1 MIINRKPMNQ
11 TSTKSTYAY
20 SPLKTKNTNGVKL
33 LRPYSAI
40 SSYRAKRFWAIT
52 ITIANNDDTKQYYFR
67 EASRTASSKSGNIF
81 LATEAK
87 SKRSE
92 NNCRARS
99 PISDCAADD
108 MANHCLR
115 ATSVPEAVSG

>member
-1 MIINRKPMNQ
+1 MHQ

-20 SPLKTKNTNGVKL
+20 SPLKTKNTNGLKL
-33 LRPYSAI
+33 LRIYAAI
-40 SSYRAKRFWAIT
+40 SGYRAKRFWA

-87 SKRSE
+87 
-92 NNCRARS
+92 
-99 PISDCAADD
+99 
-108 MANHCLR
+108 
-115 ATSVPEAVSG
+115 